1 VERRNQRP
9 EEGVGLARIH
19 GICLVKNED
28 DIIAQSLTFAAPFC
42 ERIYVI
48 DNGSTDDTWT
58 IVNDLA
64 REHGRIVPFEQTREP
79 YGDWLRA
86 RVFNEMHRKLSE
98 EDWWLILDADEFFV
112 EDPRTAVEVALRQ
125 RADVVAAWQIQ
136 FYFTEKDLEAW
147 TRGEDIRETPI
158 FSRRR
163 YYQINWQE
171 PRLFRNRRLRPWD
184 ISASIKL
191 PDGPHQMSA
200 YRPFNRHYQF
210 RDPAQMEKRLALR
223 YGHALF
229 PHVHSPEWRDQIR
242 DARTLNYHRDED
254 TWHFSPAGLLYF
266 YRRCAYYRITSAW
279 RGSPLTHA
287 RKILA
292 AARSSR

>member
-1 VERRNQRP
+1 M
-9 EEGVGLARIH
+9 ARVH

-28 DIIAQSLTFAAPFC
+28 DIISQSLTHAARFC
-42 ERIYVI
+42 DRVFVI

-64 REHGRIVPFEQTREP
+64 RRDGGIVPFEQTREP

-112 EDPRTAVEVALRQ
+112 EDPKAAVDVAVRQ
-125 RADVVAAWQIQ
+125 GADVVMTWQIQ
-136 FYFTEKDLEAW
+136 FYFTERDLEAW
-147 TRGEDIRETPI
+147 NRREDRREAPI

-171 PRLFRNRRLRPWD
+171 PRIFRNRRERPWD
-184 ISASIKL
+184 THASIKL
-191 PDGPHQMSA
+191 PDGPHRTSS
-200 YRPFNRHYQF
+200 YLPFNRHYQF

-229 PHVHSPEWRDQIR
+229 PHVQSPDWRDQIR
-242 DARTLNYHRDED
+242 DSRMLKFHRDED
-254 TWHFSPAGLLYF
+254 GWHFSRAGLSYY
-266 YRRCAYYRITSAW
+266 YRRVAYYRIKSVW
-279 RGSPLTHA
+279 RHVRSPLA
-287 RKILA
+287 SAGMGR
-292 AARSSR
+292 